1 MEDHAAKLSVMRERR
16 VRLLKMNEH
25 YFLDRWDREGLR
37 WEEAC
42 LLDLRVFVEGYRLMR
57 YLAGVERGGYVE
69 DGGGGDGDKERG
81 GGVVHGREFVCVG
94 NNLNNWYCCCVIF
107 CHFHLKHAS

>member
-1 MEDHAAKLSVMRERR
+1 MMEDRAAELSVMRERR

-42 LLDLRVFVEGYRLMR
+42 LLDLRVCVE
-57 YLAGVERGGYVE
+57 
-69 DGGGGDGDKERG
+69 
-81 GGVVHGREFVCVG
+81 
-94 NNLNNWYCCCVIF
+94 
-107 CHFHLKHAS
+107 